1 MGIDSGT
8 GVCWEYMFIGTGMKT
23 GTGTG
28 TINTFTFSP
37 PAEEDE
43 REIKKELILFLCDL
57 KKRKIKGET
66 QEWVTVTSR
75 AN

>member
-1 MGIDSGT
+1 MGIAIGT

-37 PAEEDE
+37 AEELTEGRDRAGGGREGRREEEKDE
-43 REIKKELILFLCDL
+43 
-57 KKRKIKGET
+57 
-66 QEWVTVTSR
+66 
-75 AN
+75 